1 MWTDLQI
8 GLWIAVTGFALW
20 RGPPPARIVAVSL
33 LFGLALSMIFW
44 RRVDP
49 YGLKLHLLLADF
61 VALAACGWALVKTR
75 SRWAAAACAF
85 QSLSLLT
92 QLAKA
97 LDPTI
102 LSWSYLTLG
111 IVWGYGVL
119 GSFLSGVLMQRRQ

>member
-8 GLWIAVTGFALW
+8 GLWLTVTGFALW
-20 RGPPPARIVAVSL
+20 RGPRPARVVAVSL
-33 LFGLALSMIFW
+33 LFGLALSLTFW
-44 RRVDP
+44 SSVDP
-49 YGLKLHLLLADF
+49 YRLKLHLLLADF
-61 VALAACGWALVKTR
+61 VALAACGWALLNTR

-97 LDPTI
+97 LDPAI

-119 GSFLSGVLMQRRQ
+119 GSLLAGVLLQRRR